1 MCHKSEQMV
10 FEDLTNMAIW
20 SLGVGLSC
28 SFILLVLKEQLQELQ
43 AALIASIMDTEE
55 YRKGYSSCSGPASPL
70 EWTDGLQLLHSCP
83 PPLDQ
88 HLLTLLGCTGVRLL
102 YLLFLL
108 SNPLHRF
115 SESSIGSGEMSLSPS
130 VHFRICH

>member
-10 FEDLTNMAIW
+10 FEDFTNMDIW

-43 AALIASIMDTEE
+43 AALLASIMDTEE

-70 EWTDGLQLLHSCP
+70 EWADGLLLLHSCP

-88 HLLTLLGCTGVRLL
+88 HLLTLLGCTGVRLWLL

-108 SNPLHRF
+108 S
-115 SESSIGSGEMSLSPS
+115 SLSSLP
-130 VHFRICH
+130 